1 MPTVKD
7 VIPHSPF
14 TDHFIRV
21 HREPSQVAVA
31 KKLLKALRRVA
42 CLRANPKSRSTAG

>member
-21 HREPSQVAVA
+21 HREPSQ
-31 KKLLKALRRVA
+31 
-42 CLRANPKSRSTAG
+42 AGGG

>member
-1 MPTVKD
+1 MPVVKD

-21 HREPSQVAVA
+21 HPEPRPGAA
-31 KKLLKALRRVA
+31 H
-42 CLRANPKSRSTAG
+42 